1 MGGYRQ
7 WYAAKVF
14 YNKVNPI
21 VNSLMNKG
29 FETYIPTFM
38 EETYGPDGLKYVRKP
53 LINSL
58 LFICSSSEG
67 IRKIGKEFSEE
78 LRIYGDGPTF
88 QPTAIPDKEMEI
100 FRIVTSAQDK
110 GLKYLGADLP
120 EYHTGQRVRVT
131 DGVFKGAE
139 GHIKRIFNDRRLI
152 VTVEGIAAVATSFIH
167 PSFLE
172 KI

>member
-38 EETYGPDGLKYVRKP
+38 EETYGSDGLKYVRKP

-100 FRIVTSAQDK
+100 FRIVTSA
-110 GLKYLGADLP
+110 
-120 EYHTGQRVRVT
+120 
-131 DGVFKGAE
+131 
-139 GHIKRIFNDRRLI
+139 
-152 VTVEGIAAVATSFIH
+152 
-167 PSFLE
+167 
-172 KI
+172 

>member
-29 FETYIPTFM
+29 LLRRQGNPKIC
-38 EETYGPDGLKYVRKP
+38 GLKYVRKP